1 MIEAVLFDLDGTLA
15 DTAPDLGGALN
26 RLRNELGLAP
36 LPLLQLR
43 PHTSQGAPGLL
54 RAGLDIDRDDPRFA
68 DLRHRFLEHYESALC
83 VDTVLFPGM
92 ADLLAEL
99 DANDTPWGI
108 VTNKL
113 SRYTQPLVAR
123 LQLDRRAGCVLSGDS
138 AAQPKPA
145 PDLLLLAAHQI
156 DRNPANCLYVGDDLR
171 DIQAGLAAGM
181 CTVAVRYGYLG
192 TGLPP
197 EQWGADHLVDHPR
210 EIAEILRDAC

>member
-113 SRYTQPLVAR
+113 SRYTQPLVAH

-145 PDLLLLAAHQI
+145 PDLLLLAARQI

>member
-26 RLRNELGLAP
+26 RLRQEMGLDALP
-36 LPLLQLR
+36 LPQLR
-43 PHTSQGAPGLL
+43 PYTSQGATGMLH
-54 RAGLDIDRDDPRFA
+54 AGLAIERDDPRF
-68 DLRHRFLEHYESALC
+68 DELRSRFLDHYASAIC

-99 DANDTPWGI
+99 EASDIPWGI

-113 SRYTQPLVAR
+113 SRYTQPLIAR

-145 PDLLLLAAHQI
+145 PDLLLLAAQQI
-156 DRNPANCLYVGDDLR
+156 DRAPANCLYVGDDLR

-181 CTVAVRYGYLG
+181 CTVAARYGYLG
-192 TGLPP
+192 SSLPP